1 MKIEVIE
8 MNGKKGL
15 VLGGGGARGSYE
27 VGVCMALKELGY
39 TFDVV
44 TGVSIGALIG
54 AIVVQDGV
62 DRLVPWISNMR
73 QSSLSNNL
81 FVYPNQYNAKSF
93 IRRDF
98 NEFLEQFMK
107 GGRTCPVCKTSI

>member
-1 MKIEVIE
+1 MKIEGDRNE
-8 MNGKKGL
+8 RKKRIGSWRR
-15 VLGGGGARGSYE
+15 GARGSYE

-62 DRLVPWISNMR
+62 DRLVPWIFEHAPVLVVE
-73 QSSLSNNL
+73 QLVCLS
-81 FVYPNQYNAKSF
+81 NQYNAEIVHPAGF
-93 IRRDF
+93 
-98 NEFLEQFMK
+98 
-107 GGRTCPVCKTSI
+107 